1 MKEIILIIFL
11 ISCLNSKTDY
21 GLLIN
26 IIYKEV
32 HKFESLISKNKK
44 YKQSLKL
51 IKNIIYNFKVSVTA
65 LKNTAVYF
73 LYLLKIIIYNHIIN
87 KYKIPCTQKKYIM
100 INYLL

>member
-11 ISCLNSKTDY
+11 ISCLNSK
-21 GLLIN
+21 LLIN
-26 IIYKEV
+26 ISKEF
-32 HKFESLISKNKK
+32 HKFEGLISKNKK

-65 LKNTAVYF
+65 LKNTTVYF

-87 KYKIPCTQKKYIM
+87 KYQILYMQKKYIM

>member
-21 GLLIN
+21 KLLIN
-26 IIYKEV
+26 I

-44 YKQSLKL
+44 CKQSLKL

-73 LYLLKIIIYNHIIN
+73 LYLLKIIMYNHIIN
-87 KYKIPCTQKKYIM
+87 KYQILYMKKKYIM

>member
-21 GLLIN
+21 KLLIN
-26 IIYKEV
+26 IHKEF

-44 YKQSLKL
+44 CKQSLKL

-73 LYLLKIIIYNHIIN
+73 LYLLKIIMYNHIIN
-87 KYKIPCTQKKYIM
+87 KYQILYMKKKYIM